1 MEKVEVDGVSYGS
14 NTEVREKVVEFY
26 QSLHE
31 ETEEWR
37 PTADGLDF
45 ASIQVANNNLL
56 ERPFEKE
63 EIVQVVKDFQGDKAP
78 GSNGFTMA
86 FVQKSWPVIEV
97 YTYDK
102 FEKSLYASF
111 IALIPKKQN
120 ATDIRDFLPINLIG
134 CMYKLLAKLLANQLK
149 LALDCLI
156 SDSQNAFV
164 GGRQTLD
171 SVLMA
176 NKCLDSRLKSRILG
190 VICKLDIEKAY
201 DHVNWDCLLYLMERM
216 GFRGKWRGWIRS
228 CISLVQFSILVMA
241 LLLVSFATRRV

>member
-1 MEKVEVDGVSYGS
+1 MDGVSYGS

-26 QSLHE
+26 QSLYE

-45 ASIQVANNNLL
+45 ASIQVADNNLL

-78 GSNGFTMA
+78 GLNGF
-86 FVQKSWPVIEV
+86 
-97 YTYDK
+97 TYDK

-111 IALIPKKQN
+111 IALNPKKQN

-149 LALDCLI
+149 LALDRLI

-201 DHVNWDCLLYLMERM
+201 DHVNWNCLLYLMERM